1 MVCPPT
7 SIHAHFEA
15 LEDPRIERN
24 KRHTLL
30 DILAIAIC
38 GVLSG
43 ADTWVDIAEYG
54 KTKERWLRTFLD
66 LPNGIPSHD
75 TFGRVF
81 ARLDPDQLQRC
92 FANWV
97 QAMFPH
103 CTTDVIAIDGKTLR
117 RSRDRAGGV
126 PAIHMVSAWAAE
138 NRLVLAQLDVDTK
151 SNEITAIPDLLTLI
165 DIRGSTVTIDAM
177 GCQTA
182 IAEQIIDQ
190 GGDYVLAVKENQPTL
205 SEQVATTLTVMRAA
219 GDPRLTESMTEAS
232 GHDRDETRHYVV
244 TDAIETVG
252 RRDDWRGLRS
262 IGMVETT
269 QLRNETPT
277 IGTRYYIS
285 SLQADIGQFSHAVR
299 AHWGIENQV
308 HWVLDIAFREDES
321 RVRKD
326 HGAKNFAV
334 LRHIAINLLRH
345 ETSRKG
351 SIKTKRLRTGW
362 DDTYLRTVLGI
373 VAPEHDG

>member
-15 LEDPRIERN
+15 LEDPRVERN
-24 KRHTLL
+24 KLHPLS
-30 DILAIAIC
+30 DIMAIAIC
-38 GVLSG
+38 GVLAG

-54 KTKERWLRTFLD
+54 KTKETWLRSFLD

-81 ARLDPDQLQRC
+81 ARLDPEQLQRC
-92 FANWV
+92 FASWV
-97 QAMFPH
+97 QAMFPQ
-103 CTTDVIAIDGKTLR
+103 CTTDVIAIDGKTVR

-138 NRLVLAQLDVDTK
+138 NRLVLAQLDVDKK
-151 SNEITAIPDLLTLI
+151 SNEITAIPDLLTLL
-165 DIRGSTVTIDAM
+165 DIHDCTVTLDAM
-177 GCQTA
+177 GCQRA
-182 IAEQIIDQ
+182 IAAQIIEQ

-205 SEQVATTLTVMRAA
+205 YAEVKATLTVMQQD
-219 GDPRLTESMTEAS
+219 GDPRLIEDVKEDS
-232 GHDRDETRHYVV
+232 GHDRDEIRHYLV
-244 TDAIETVG
+244 TDAIETL
-252 RRDDWRGLRS
+252 RRSDDWRGLRS
-262 IGMVETT
+262 MGMVQTT
-269 QLRNETPT
+269 QTRHETPT
-277 IGTRYYIS
+277 SGTRYYIS
-285 SLQADIGQFSHAVR
+285 SLPAAVERFSHAVR
-299 AHWGIENQV
+299 AHWGIENRV

-334 LRHIAINLLRH
+334 LRHIAVNLLRH
-345 ETSRKG
+345 ETSRTG

-362 DDTYLRTVLGI
+362 DDSYLRTVLGI
-373 VAPEHDG
+373 AAPC

>member
-1 MVCPPT
+1 MACPPT
-7 SIHAHFEA
+7 SIHVHFEA

-24 KRHTLL
+24 KRHKLI
-30 DILAIAIC
+30 DIMAIAIC

-54 KTKERWLRTFLD
+54 KTKAAWLCTFLE

-81 ARLDPDQLQRC
+81 ARLDPGQLQTC
-92 FANWV
+92 FTDWV

-117 RSRDRAGGV
+117 RSRDRAGRV

-138 NRLVLAQLDVDTK
+138 QRLVLAQLDVDKK

-165 DIRGSTVTIDAM
+165 DLRGSTVTIDAI

-182 IAEQIIDQ
+182 ITEQIIAQ
-190 GGDYVLAVKENQPTL
+190 GGNYVLAVKENQPTL
-205 SEQVATTLTVMRAA
+205 YADVQTTLTAMRRES
-219 GDPRLTESMTEAS
+219 DRRLDEYITEET
-232 GHDRDETRHYVV
+232 GHDRDEIRHYAV
-244 TDAIETVG
+244 TEQIDQVRG
-252 RRDDWRGLRS
+252 RANWRGLCS
-262 IGMVETT
+262 IGLVETT
-269 QLRNETPT
+269 QTRNERTT
-277 IGTRYYIS
+277 TATRYYIS
-285 SLQADIGQFSHAVR
+285 SLPADIGRFSHAVR
-299 AHWGIENQV
+299 AHWGIENRV

-334 LRHIAINLLRH
+334 LRHIAMNLLRH

-362 DDTYLRTVLGI
+362 DDTYLHMVLGI
-373 VAPEHDG
+373 ITPEQDG